1 MDTNQ
6 QFPEYFSISEGG
18 PVHSALVKM
27 RLHKNQ
33 KKIMLVFLCITWL
46 PLVIITAIEGT
57 LYSGVQLPFLKDIAM
72 QMRLLVALPVLLL
85 IRFIIDGKVIDL
97 EKYFFNTLMSDN
109 EQRLILFKI
118 FTRTR
123 KLANSILAE
132 IIMLLMVIA
141 TTISFVKTGV
151 FSGIQS
157 GTESWMGIASEGT
170 LTLSAAGKW
179 VVFIS
184 IPVFQFLFLRWIWRY
199 IVWVL
204 HLSSIS
210 KARLNLQPTH
220 PDRAGGLG
228 IIVHTQ
234 KYFSL
239 VFVSLSTVIS
249 GEMCAQLIR
258 NPDSFSIVRGEVIG
272 YIIICLFLLLL
283 PMVFFTGKLMKT
295 KHEGLL
301 EHSNLGVLMSSKFDE
316 EWINDKAIEKRV
328 AERSV
333 DTSMLHD
340 YSGVYKSLEELRPVP
355 ITYKDVISMAAILFI
370 PYIPLLFIHFS
381 VGELLQKLVGLLA

>member
-6 QFPEYFSISEGG
+6 HSPEYFSISEGG
-18 PVHSALVKM
+18 PAHNAFVKM

-33 KKIMLVFLCITWL
+33 GRLILVFLCIAWL

-57 LYSGVQLPFLKDIAM
+57 LYSGVQMPFLKDIAM
-72 QMRLLVALPVLLL
+72 QMRLLVALPILLL
-85 IRFIIDGKVIDL
+85 IKFIIDGKVIDL
-97 EKYFFNTLMSDN
+97 EKYFFHTLMSDN
-109 EQRLILFKI
+109 EQRLTLIKI
-118 FTRTR
+118 FNRTR

-132 IIMLLMVIA
+132 IIMLLIVIA
-141 TTISFVKTGV
+141 ATISFVKTGF
-151 FSGIQS
+151 FSGLQS
-157 GTESWMGIASEGT
+157 GTESWMSSEIENHT
-170 LTLSAAGKW
+170 LGVAGKW

-184 IPVFQFLFLRWIWRY
+184 IPVFQFLLLRWIWRY

-210 KARLNLQPTH
+210 RSRLNLQPTH

-239 VFVSLSTVIS
+239 VFVGFSIVVS
-249 GEMCAQLIR
+249 GEMCAHLLRDPGAFPGI
-258 NPDSFSIVRGEVIG
+258 RGEVIG
-272 YIIICLFLLLL
+272 CIIICLFLLLL
-283 PMVFFTGKLMKT
+283 PMLFFTGKLIKT

-301 EHSNLGVLMSSKFDE
+301 KLSNLGASMSNKFE
-316 EWINDKAIEKRV
+316 EDWINDKSIENKV

-333 DTSMLHD
+333 GTSMLHD
-340 YSGVYKSLEELRPVP
+340 YTGVYQSLEHLRPVP
-355 ITYKDVISMAAILFI
+355 ITYKDVVSMAAILFI
-370 PYIPLLFIHFS
+370 PYIPIVFIHFS
-381 VGELLQKLVGLLA
+381 VGELIQKLVGLLV